1 MIEHELI
8 RDDENGGMYVRSRLV
23 ITRMHTISVDSLKRD
38 RDGSVIPRARIENSL
53 RIREILFGGL
63 LTEVNTLEEN
73 LFEEEIGALA
83 SRDEVIRLRQVFQD
97 IRWAIQEAAEAI

>member
-23 ITRMHTISVDSLKRD
+23 IIRNQAISVDSLKRD
-38 RDGSVIPRARIENSL
+38 RDNSVIPRARIENSL
-53 RIREILFGGL
+53 RIRELLFGGL

-73 LFEEEIGALA
+73 LFEEEMGAMT
-83 SRDEVIRLRQVFQD
+83 RGEVARLRQVFQD